1 MQKTKCV
8 PFLNIKYLTS
18 TLFGQRKYNV
28 PVTLAL
34 LKSGLINTALQDQ
47 QLAKVLFTDPRP
59 TLLAY
64 TAALIRE
71 CLSSDPPIASQ
82 NQFQYSIEVLSQ
94 LSQNGKGSEEYVGF
108 SCYIL
113 FVSNHLLG

>member
-71 CLSSDPPIASQ
+71 CLSSDPPVASQ